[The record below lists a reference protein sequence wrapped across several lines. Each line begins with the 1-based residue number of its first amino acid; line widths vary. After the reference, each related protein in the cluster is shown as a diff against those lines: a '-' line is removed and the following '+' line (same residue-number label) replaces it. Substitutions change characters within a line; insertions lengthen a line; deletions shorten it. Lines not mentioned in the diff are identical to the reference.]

1 MSSSITLDTNYNGNI
16 LTLFS
21 VILTITL
28 IICALF
34 YSITHILS
42 LQDVTII
49 RKFFFVMG
57 GNSAVNLRF

>member
-21 VILTITL
+21 VISTITI

-49 RKFFFVMG
+49 RNFFFVMG

>member
-1 MSSSITLDTNYNGNI
+1 MSSSITLDTNCNGNI

-21 VILTITL
+21 VILTIAI

-34 YSITHILS
+34 YLISHILN

-49 RKFFFVMG
+49 RKIFFVMG